1 MTVRRDI
8 DDCGLPDAPLSPEDL
23 IVPVEGRFPGKL
35 GTGTVVIVG
44 FGDSVSVP
52 GRLGEVLVLL
62 LHLVDELSSGV
73 EMDPFG
79 GRVPDWSGRPE
90 AVTVTIPGPGLVNGF
105 DTGTDSETDDFG
117 GIVPVDVDEDDP
129 DAVVE
134 VDRLG
139 DWVSCS
145 PEAVT
150 VTWPGLV
157 DDFDTGTG
165 TGMDTD
171 GLGG

>member
-1 MTVRRDI
+1 MVAEFRI
-8 DDCGLPDAPLSPEDL
+8 
-23 IVPVEGRFPGKL
+23 
-35 GTGTVVIVG
+35 
-44 FGDSVSVP
+44 
-52 GRLGEVLVLL
+52 
-62 LHLVDELSSGV
+62 
-73 EMDPFG
+73 
-79 GRVPDWSGRPE
+79 GRVDQK
-90 AVTVTIPGPGLVNGF
+90 VTVTIPGPGLVNGF

-139 DWVSCS
+139 DWVSGS